1 MKAHDDAL
9 RTGSPF
15 WLMKSGLVATY
26 PPLDRAERCDVVVIG
41 AGVTGAVAALRLADA
56 GCDVV
61 VVDAHDAGAGS
72 TAASTGLLMYET
84 DTELAELEALVGA
97 DRAVASWNAGR
108 AALDDIAALCRPEPH
123 RLDCGFARRPGLYL
137 ATSNREARRLRT
149 ESALRQQRGFTV
161 EWLEA
166 VELQRRMGL
175 VSHGGIWSHG
185 QGQIDPYRFTHR
197 LLGMAIAAGAR
208 VYDRTEVTRVRT
220 SARGVHL
227 ATDRGHTI
235 DAARR
240 LVATGY
246 LADREIA
253 PRRGQLHSTWAV
265 VTEPLGDLSWWAGG
279 AIVWEACRPYA
290 YLRTSD
296 DGRVLVGGADE
307 GWSSAHRRPR
317 VLATKAVRLH
327 ERLTRL
333 FPAARTEVAYA
344 WAGTFA
350 ITPDGLPYVGT
361 HPKYPRT
368 WFALGYGG
376 NGITFSVVAA
386 NQALDWWRGAPPNP
400 LFAFDR

>member
-1 MKAHDDAL
+1 
-9 RTGSPF
+9 
-15 WLMKSGLVATY
+15 
-26 PPLDRAERCDVVVIG
+26 
-41 AGVTGAVAALRLADA
+41 
-56 GCDVV
+56 
-61 VVDAHDAGAGS
+61 
-72 TAASTGLLMYET
+72 
-84 DTELAELEALVGA
+84 
-97 DRAVASWNAGR
+97 
-108 AALDDIAALCRPEPH
+108 
-123 RLDCGFARRPGLYL
+123 
-137 ATSNREARRLRT
+137 
-149 ESALRQQRGFTV
+149 
-161 EWLEA
+161 
-166 VELQRRMGL
+166 MGL
-175 VSHGGIWSHG
+175 VSHGGIWGHG
-185 QGQIDPYRFTHR
+185 QGEIDPYRFTHR
-197 LLGMAIAAGAR
+197 LLAMAIAAGAR

-220 SARGVHL
+220 SARGVRL

-246 LADREIA
+246 LADQEIA

-265 VTEPLGDLSWWAGG
+265 VTEPLIDLSWWAGG

-317 VLATKAVRLH
+317 VLSTKAVRLH

-350 ITPDGLPYVGT
+350 TTPDGLPYVGT

-386 NQALDWWRGAPPNP
+386 NLALDWWRGAPPSP